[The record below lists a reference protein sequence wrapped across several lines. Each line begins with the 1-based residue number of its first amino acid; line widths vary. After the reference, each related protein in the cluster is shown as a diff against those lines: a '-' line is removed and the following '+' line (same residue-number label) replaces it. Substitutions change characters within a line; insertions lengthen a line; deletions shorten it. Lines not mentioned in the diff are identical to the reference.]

1 VACWV
6 SITRTWP
13 WHAEFML
20 PGSNTPGPE
29 RPLAHYD
36 SVAHVARVYDYLL
49 GGKDNFAADRHAAE
63 EAIRINPDI
72 VSTARANRAFL
83 VRTTRYL
90 AGQAGIR
97 QFLDIGT
104 GMPTNNNIHQVAQ
117 SIAPE
122 SRIVYVDHDP
132 IVLAHARALLSSVP
146 EGVTDYVE
154 ADLREPANILDEA
167 AQTLDFSR
175 PVAIMLIAI
184 LHLILDRDDPY
195 DLVSRLVNAVAPGS
209 YVVISHAASDI
220 DTEAM
225 ISMTN
230 RLNEL
235 MAQQAVPRTH
245 REVAAFF
252 AGLDLLEPGLVRVP
266 EWRPASV
273 SMSAVRAQMWGAVGR
288 KP

>member
-1 VACWV
+1 M
-6 SITRTWP
+6 P
-13 WHAEFML
+13 PQL
-20 PGSNTPGPE
+20 PGSAAPGPG
-29 RPLAHYD
+29 RPLATYA

-49 GGKDNFAADRHAAE
+49 GGKDNFAADREAAE
-63 EAIRINPDI
+63 QAMRINPDI

-83 VRTTRYL
+83 VRTTSYL
-90 AGQAGIR
+90 ARQAGLR

-104 GMPTNNNIHQVAQ
+104 GMPTNRNIHEVAQ
-117 SIAPE
+117 SIAPR
-122 SRIVYVDHDP
+122 SRVVYVDHDP
-132 IVLAHARALLSSVP
+132 IVLTHARALLTSAP
-146 EGVTDYVE
+146 EGVTDYLE
-154 ADLREPANILDEA
+154 ADLREPGKILAEA

-175 PVAIMLIAI
+175 PVAIMLIAV

-195 DLVSRLVNAVAPGS
+195 DLVGQLVDAAVPGS
-209 YVVISHAASDI
+209 YVVISHAASDL
-220 DTEAM
+220 DTGAM

-252 AGLDLLEPGLVRVP
+252 AGLDLVEPGLVRIP

-273 SMSAVRAQMWGAVGR
+273 SDTAVRAQMWGAIGR

>member
-1 VACWV
+1 MPPQT
-6 SITRTWP
+6 S
-13 WHAEFML
+13 
-20 PGSNTPGPE
+20 GSTAPGPE
-29 RPLAHYD
+29 RPLASYT

-49 GGKDNFAADRHAAE
+49 GGKDNFAADREAAE
-63 EAIRINPDI
+63 QAMRINPDI

-83 VRTTRYL
+83 VRTTTYL
-90 AGQAGIR
+90 VTQAGIR

-104 GMPTNNNIHQVAQ
+104 GMPTNNNIHEVAQ

-122 SRIVYVDHDP
+122 SRVVYVDHDP
-132 IVLAHARALLSSVP
+132 IVLSHARARLTSSP
-146 EGVTDYVE
+146 QGVTDYIE
-154 ADLREPANILDEA
+154 AGLHQPRKILAEA
-167 AQTLDFSR
+167 ARTLDFSR
-175 PVAIMLIAI
+175 PVAIMLISI

-195 DLVSRLVNAVAPGS
+195 DLVSQLVNAVVPGS

-220 DTEAM
+220 DSGAM
-225 ISMTN
+225 ISMAN

-245 REVAAFF
+245 QEVAAFL

-266 EWRPASV
+266 EWGPASV
-273 SMSAVRAQMWGAVGR
+273 ADSAVRAQMWGAGAR

>member
-1 VACWV
+1 MPSQTSDSTA
-6 SITRTWP
+6 
-13 WHAEFML
+13 
-20 PGSNTPGPE
+20 PGPE
-29 RPLAHYD
+29 RPLATYA
-36 SVAHVARVYDYLL
+36 SVAHVARVYDYFL
-49 GGKDNFAADRHAAE
+49 GGKDNFAVDREAAE
-63 EAIRINPDI
+63 QAMRINPDI

-83 VRTTRYL
+83 IRATSYL
-90 AGQAGIR
+90 VAQAGIR

-104 GMPTNNNIHQVAQ
+104 GMPTNSNIHEVAQ
-117 SIAPE
+117 SIAPG

-132 IVLAHARALLSSVP
+132 IVLTHARALLSSVP
-146 EGVTDYVE
+146 EGATDYIE
-154 ADLREPANILDEA
+154 ADLREPGKILAEA

-195 DLVSRLVNAVAPGS
+195 DLVSQLVNAVVPGS
-209 YVVISHAASDI
+209 YVVISHVASDI
-220 DTEAM
+220 DTGAM
-225 ISMTN
+225 ISMAN

-273 SMSAVRAQMWGAVGR
+273 SDSAVRAQMWGAVGR

>member
-1 VACWV
+1 MP
-6 SITRTWP
+6 SQTS
-13 WHAEFML
+13 
-20 PGSNTPGPE
+20 GSTAPGPE
-29 RPLAHYD
+29 RPLATYA

-49 GGKDNFAADRHAAE
+49 GGKDNFAVDREAAE
-63 EAIRINPDI
+63 QAIRINPDV
-72 VSTARANRAFL
+72 VSTARANRAFGI
-83 VRTTRYL
+83 RTTGYL
-90 AGQAGIR
+90 VSQAGIR

-104 GMPTNNNIHQVAQ
+104 GMPTNNNIHEVAQ

-132 IVLAHARALLSSVP
+132 IVLTHARALLTSAP
-146 EGVTDYVE
+146 EGATDYLE
-154 ADLREPANILDEA
+154 ADLREPGKILAEA

-195 DLVSRLVNAVAPGS
+195 DLVSQLVNAVVPGS
-209 YVVISHAASDI
+209 YVVVSHAASDI
-220 DTEAM
+220 DTGAM
-225 ISMTN
+225 ISMAN

-235 MAQQAVPRTH
+235 MAQQSVPRTH
-245 REVAAFF
+245 REVASFF

-273 SMSAVRAQMWGAVGR
+273 SESAARAQMWGAVGR

>member
-1 VACWV
+1 MP
-6 SITRTWP
+6 SQP
-13 WHAEFML
+13 
-20 PGSNTPGPE
+20 PGSTASGPE
-29 RPLAHYD
+29 RPLATYA
-36 SVAHVARVYDYLL
+36 SVAHIARVYDYLL
-49 GGKDNFAADRHAAE
+49 GGKDNFAADREAAE
-63 EAIRINPDI
+63 QAMRINPDI

-83 VRTTRYL
+83 IRTTSYL
-90 AGQAGIR
+90 VSQVGIR

-104 GMPTNNNIHQVAQ
+104 GMPTNNNIHEVAQ
-117 SIAPE
+117 SILPE

-132 IVLAHARALLSSVP
+132 IVSTHARALLASVP
-146 EGVTDYVE
+146 QGATDYLE
-154 ADLREPANILDEA
+154 ADLREPAKILAGA
-167 AQTLDFSR
+167 ARTLDFSQ
-175 PVAIMLIAI
+175 PVAIMLISI

-195 DLVSRLVNAVAPGS
+195 DLVSQLVNAVVPGS

-220 DTEAM
+220 DTGAM
-225 ISMTN
+225 ISMAN

-273 SMSAVRAQMWGAVGR
+273 SESAVRAQMWGAIAR

>member
-1 VACWV
+1 M
-6 SITRTWP
+6 P
-13 WHAEFML
+13 PQL
-20 PGSNTPGPE
+20 PGSAAPGQG
-29 RPLAHYD
+29 RPLATYA

-49 GGKDNFAADRHAAE
+49 GGKDNFAADREAAE
-63 EAIRINPDI
+63 QAMRINPDI
-72 VSTARANRAFL
+72 VCTARANRAFL
-83 VRTTRYL
+83 VRTTSYL
-90 AGQAGIR
+90 ARQAGLR

-104 GMPTNNNIHQVAQ
+104 GMPTNQNIHEVAQ
-117 SIAPE
+117 SIAPR
-122 SRIVYVDHDP
+122 SRVVYVDHDP
-132 IVLAHARALLSSVP
+132 IVLTHARALLTSAP
-146 EGVTDYVE
+146 EGVTDYLE
-154 ADLREPANILDEA
+154 ADLREPGKILAEA

-175 PVAIMLIAI
+175 PVAIMLIAV

-195 DLVSRLVNAVAPGS
+195 DLVGQLVDAVVPGS

-220 DTEAM
+220 DTGAM

-252 AGLDLLEPGLVRVP
+252 AGLNLVEPGLVRIP

-273 SMSAVRAQMWGAVGR
+273 SETAVRAQMWGAIGR

>member
-1 VACWV
+1 VPPQM
-6 SITRTWP
+6 SGKSQP
-13 WHAEFML
+13 
-20 PGSNTPGPE
+20 
-29 RPLAHYD
+29 PLAHYA

-49 GGKDNFAADRHAAE
+49 GGKDNFAVDREAAE
-63 EAIRINPDI
+63 QAMRINPDI
-72 VSTARANRAFL
+72 VSTVRANRAFL

-90 AGQAGIR
+90 VAQAGIR

-104 GMPTNNNIHQVAQ
+104 GMPTNGNIHEVAQ

-132 IVLAHARALLSSVP
+132 IVLTHARALLSSAP
-146 EGVTDYVE
+146 AGVTDYIE
-154 ADLREPANILDEA
+154 ADLREPGEILAEA
-167 AQTLDFSR
+167 AQTLDFRR

-195 DLVSRLVNAVAPGS
+195 DLVSQLVNAVVPGS

-220 DTEAM
+220 DTGAM

-235 MAQQAVPRTH
+235 MAQQSVPRTH
-245 REVAAFF
+245 REVAAFY

-273 SMSAVRAQMWGAVGR
+273 SESAAPAQMWGAVGR

>member
-1 VACWV
+1 MPSQA
-6 SITRTWP
+6 S
-13 WHAEFML
+13 
-20 PGSNTPGPE
+20 GSTAPGPE
-29 RPLAHYD
+29 RPLATYA

-49 GGKDNFAADRHAAE
+49 GGKDNFAVDREAAE
-63 EAIRINPDI
+63 QAIRINPDVI
-72 VSTARANRAFL
+72 STARANRAFGIRTSSYL
-83 VRTTRYL
+83 VS
-90 AGQAGIR
+90 QAGVR
-97 QFLDIGT
+97 QFLDVGT
-104 GMPTNNNIHQVAQ
+104 GMPTNNNIHEVAQ

-132 IVLAHARALLSSVP
+132 IVLTHARALLSSVP
-146 EGVTDYVE
+146 EGVTDYLE
-154 ADLREPANILDEA
+154 ADLREPGKILAEA
-167 AQTLDFSR
+167 AQTLDFAR
-175 PVAIMLIAI
+175 PVAIMLISI

-195 DLVSRLVNAVAPGS
+195 DLVSQLVNAVVPGS

-220 DTEAM
+220 DTGAM

-235 MAQQAVPRTH
+235 MAQQSVPRTH

-252 AGLDLLEPGLVRVP
+252 AGLNLVEPGLVRIP

-273 SMSAVRAQMWGAVGR
+273 SDTAVRAQMWGAIGR

>member
-1 VACWV
+1 MP
-6 SITRTWP
+6 SY
-13 WHAEFML
+13 L
-20 PGSNTPGPE
+20 PGSNTPGSE
-29 RPLAHYD
+29 RPLASYAN
-36 SVAHVARVYDYLL
+36 VAHVARVYDYLL
-49 GGKDNFAADRHAAE
+49 GGKDNFAVDRGAAE
-63 EAIRINPDI
+63 QAIRINPDI
-72 VSTARANRAFL
+72 VPTARANRAFL
-83 VRTTRYL
+83 VRTTSYL

-104 GMPTNNNIHQVAQ
+104 GMPTNNNIHEVAQ

-132 IVLAHARALLSSVP
+132 IVLTHARALLNSVP
-146 EGVTDYVE
+146 EGVTDYIE
-154 ADLREPANILDEA
+154 ADLREPGKILAEA

-184 LHLILDRDDPY
+184 LHLVLDRDDPY
-195 DLVSRLVNAVAPGS
+195 DLVSRLVNAVVPGS

-220 DTEAM
+220 DTGAM
-225 ISMTN
+225 ISMAN

-252 AGLDLLEPGLVRVP
+252 AGLDLLEPGLVRIP

-273 SMSAVRAQMWGAVGR
+273 SEAAVRAQMWGAIGR

>member
-1 VACWV
+1 M
-6 SITRTWP
+6 P
-13 WHAEFML
+13 PQL
-20 PGSNTPGPE
+20 PGSAAPGPG
-29 RPLAHYD
+29 RPLATYA

-49 GGKDNFAADRHAAE
+49 GGKDNFAADREAAE
-63 EAIRINPDI
+63 QAKRINPDI

-83 VRTTRYL
+83 VRTTSYL
-90 AGQAGIR
+90 ARQAGLR

-104 GMPTNNNIHQVAQ
+104 GMPTNRNIHEVAQ
-117 SIAPE
+117 SIAPR
-122 SRIVYVDHDP
+122 SRVVYVDHDP
-132 IVLAHARALLSSVP
+132 IVLTHARALLTSVP
-146 EGVTDYVE
+146 EGVTDYLE
-154 ADLREPANILDEA
+154 ADLREPGKILAEA

-175 PVAIMLIAI
+175 PVAIMLIAV

-195 DLVSRLVNAVAPGS
+195 DLVGQLIDAVVPGS
-209 YVVISHAASDI
+209 YVVISHAASDL
-220 DTEAM
+220 DTGAM

-252 AGLDLLEPGLVRVP
+252 AGLDLVEPGLVRIP

-273 SMSAVRAQMWGAVGR
+273 SDTAVRAQMWGAIGR

>member
-1 VACWV
+1 MP
-6 SITRTWP
+6 SQP
-13 WHAEFML
+13 
-20 PGSNTPGPE
+20 PGSTASGPE
-29 RPLAHYD
+29 RPLAAYA

-49 GGKDNFAADRHAAE
+49 GGKDNFAVDREAAE
-63 EAIRINPDI
+63 QAMRINPDI

-83 VRTTRYL
+83 IRTTSYL
-90 AGQAGIR
+90 VSQVGIR

-104 GMPTNNNIHQVAQ
+104 GMPTNNNIHEVAQ
-117 SIAPE
+117 SISPE
-122 SRIVYVDHDP
+122 SRVVYVDHDP
-132 IVLAHARALLSSVP
+132 IVSTHARALLASVP
-146 EGVTDYVE
+146 QGATDYLE
-154 ADLREPANILDEA
+154 ADLHEPAKILAGA
-167 AQTLDFSR
+167 ARTLDFSQ
-175 PVAIMLIAI
+175 PVAIMLISI

-195 DLVSRLVNAVAPGS
+195 DLVSQLVNAVVPGS

-220 DTEAM
+220 DTGAM
-225 ISMTN
+225 ISMAN

-273 SMSAVRAQMWGAVGR
+273 SESAVRAQMWGAIAR